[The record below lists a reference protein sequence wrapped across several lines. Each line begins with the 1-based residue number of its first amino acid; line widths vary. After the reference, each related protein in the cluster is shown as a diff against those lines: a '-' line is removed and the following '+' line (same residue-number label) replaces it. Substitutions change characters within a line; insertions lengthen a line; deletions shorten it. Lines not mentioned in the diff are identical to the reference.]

1 MGNISNLATTGSYT
15 FEKDNLKVTFN
26 FVINNETKAITRI
39 DSGVVREDEKS
50 LAEFYKNNNGPRSED
65 ECIQMNVLKGR
76 EVELATAITE
86 AIAQFEGKVAAR
98 EL

>member
-1 MGNISNLATTGSYT
+1 MGNISNLATTGSYA

-26 FVINNETKAITRI
+26 FTIDNETRNITRI

-50 LAEFYKNNNGPRSED
+50 LAEFYKNTYGPMSEG
-65 ECIQMNVLKGR
+65 ERIQMNVLKGR